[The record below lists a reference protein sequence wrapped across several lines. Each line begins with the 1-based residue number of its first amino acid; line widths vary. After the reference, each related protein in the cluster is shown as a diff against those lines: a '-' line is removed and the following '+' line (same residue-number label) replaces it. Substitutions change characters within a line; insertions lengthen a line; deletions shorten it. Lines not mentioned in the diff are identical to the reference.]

1 MKMIMPLIEYTY
13 THISDSRMRNP
24 ILNYLPIIQTLL
36 NVYTCQSSACSKNQ
50 KDNGKKTIFKKKKK
64 KSQGKWKKRKRSKN
78 KYKECKMKN

>member
-64 KSQGKWKKRKRSKN
+64 VKENGKKEKEAKISTKSVK
-78 KYKECKMKN
+78 